1 MVLAVFDI
9 GGSAVKYG
17 TWKDKM
23 LHNQGSFATPA
34 TFAEM
39 VAEMKNVIA
48 TIGAIDGVAISSPGA
63 VNVKE
68 RRIDG
73 ISAVAYL
80 HNRPIFDQLEAE
92 FNVPVTIEN
101 DANCAGI
108 SEIELG
114 TGTQAQNAVFV
125 VIGTGIGG
133 SIFINRKIYQG
144 SHLFGGEFGLM
155 KPFGKSILSPIGTAV
170 NTARKFTADTG
181 RKVDGRRLFE
191 LADQGDALAQK
202 YLNEMYDALAHSL
215 YDVQV
220 SIDPEIMII
229 GGGISVRLDVIENIK
244 TRLFELLKAEGVES
258 IMPEVVACKF
268 KNDANLI
275 GAAANFEVLKG

>member
-17 TWKDKM
+17 TWKDKT
-23 LHNQGSFATPA
+23 LHDTGSFITPA

-39 VAEMKNVIA
+39 VAEMKQVIA
-48 TIGAIDGVAISSPGA
+48 TIGTIDGVAISSPGA

-73 ISAVAYL
+73 ISAVEYL

-114 TGTQAQNAVFV
+114 AGTKAQNAVFV

-181 RKVDGRRLFE
+181 RKVDGRMLFE
-191 LADQGDALAQK
+191 LADQGDESAQK
-202 YLNEMYDALAHSL
+202 YLAEMYDALAHSL

-220 SIDPEIMII
+220 SIDPEMMII
-229 GGGISVRLDVIENIK
+229 GGGISVRVDVIENIK
-244 TRLFELLKAEGVES
+244 TRLYDLLKAEGVES

-275 GAAANFEVLKG
+275 GAAANFEVLRG